1 MPKFT
6 VYVVEESYRDYSI
19 EQSIIG
25 EAGGELRF
33 ASCRSED
40 DICSQCYDANAL
52 LLRQTPVG
60 ERVFKALKD
69 LRVISRYGSGYDNV
83 DIEAATRAGVL
94 VTIVPDYC
102 IGEVADHTI
111 ALLLAAIRRIPLRD
125 RLVRQGRW
133 DIASQKPVSR
143 TKGRIFGLA
152 GYGKTAREVRR
163 RLSGFPLG
171 FVACDPYV
179 DQRVFDEDN
188 TLRLDFQKLLI
199 VSHYV
204 SVHLPL
210 TEETYHLFNLSAFRK
225 MRRNAILIN
234 TSRGGVVNLR
244 DLEIALKNGLI
255 EGAALD
261 VFEDE
266 PFNISSPLGELD
278 SAILSD
284 HAAWYSEESLQELQR
299 RTALEAVNCLCGK
312 IPENPVNPQVLATRI
327 ITMELGLGAGR
338 CNPIL
343 RRGSIVQHRT

>member
-19 EQSIIG
+19 EQSIISG
-25 EAGGELRF
+25 AGGELLF
-33 ASCRSED
+33 AQCRSEE
-40 DICSQCYDANAL
+40 DICKQCADAHAL

-60 ERVFKALKD
+60 EQVFQALKD
-69 LRVISRYGSGYDNV
+69 LMVISRYGSGYDNV
-83 DIEAATRAGVL
+83 DVAAATRAGVV

-133 DIASQKPVSR
+133 DIASEVPVFR
-143 TKGRIFGLA
+143 TKGRILGLV

-163 RLSGFPLG
+163 RLGGFP
-171 FVACDPYV
+171 FRFAACDPYV
-179 DQRVFDEDN
+179 DQGVFDKDN

-210 TEETYHLFNLSAFRK
+210 TEETYHLFNLSKFRM

-234 TSRGGVVNLR
+234 TSRGGVVNLE
-244 DLEIALKNGLI
+244 DLVIALKEGLI

-261 VFEDE
+261 VFEEE
-266 PFNISSPLGELD
+266 PFDITGPLRELD
-278 SAILSD
+278 SVILSD

-312 IPENPVNPQVLATRI
+312 IPENPVNPQVLAVRI
-327 ITMELGLGAGR
+327 VTMERERWAQQADKTLL
-338 CNPIL
+338 CKVK
-343 RRGSIVQHRT
+343 S